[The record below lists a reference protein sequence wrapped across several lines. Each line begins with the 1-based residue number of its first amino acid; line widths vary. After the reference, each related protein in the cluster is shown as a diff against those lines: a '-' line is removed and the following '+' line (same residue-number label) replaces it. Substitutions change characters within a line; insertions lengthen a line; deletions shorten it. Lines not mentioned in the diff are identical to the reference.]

1 MKMPSRNGH
10 EKGEKM
16 GWMKLQFN
24 SLSCQVCQLLLWS
37 TTPPKCISQL
47 SEPAYQVLLL
57 LIWVRVLW
65 YNQMFPTNIITMDV
79 SWRRLRLAYKS
90 CTFIEALVSCSSS
103 SFLYLESMWASR
115 WHGAHGQG
123 LQTWRRGSP
132 YAGTYHLQQI
142 HPDNMT
148 DNYQVNWG
156 SQQETSQL

>member
-1 MKMPSRNGH
+1 MRRERKWVEWSSSSIPWAARSASSCFGPLYHPNVFLRC
-10 EKGEKM
+10 
-16 GWMKLQFN
+16 
-24 SLSCQVCQLLLWS
+24 LSQHIKACFCWCEWEFCD
-37 TTPPKCISQL
+37 TTK
-47 SEPAYQVLLL
+47 
-57 LIWVRVLW
+57 R
-65 YNQMFPTNIITMDV
+65 FPTNIVTMDV

-90 CTFIEALVSCSSS
+90 CTFTEALVSCSSS
-103 SFLYLESMWASR
+103 SFHYLESMWASR
-115 WHGAHGQG
+115 WHRAHGQG